1 MSHGSRIRFSIEIAL
16 AGLTGASFLL
26 VLIQRSWIEAVLKY
40 NPDQHDGS
48 VELIVASMLL
58 AATIALTVFAR
69 IEWRRRARLA
79 NQGTK

>member
-69 IEWRRRARLA
+69 SEWRRRAGLA

>member
-69 IEWRRRARLA
+69 IEWRRRAGLA